1 MAHYANDCWD
11 AEVETSYGWIE
22 VAGHAD
28 RSAFDLTKHME
39 KTKVEL
45 MAARPLKTSV
55 PVTTTHA
62 LLNKQVCGKEF
73 KKDQSLIVNYF
84 ENLTTED
91 KKKLSEEFAEA
102 KQIKITV
109 EGGQEFTLNENHV
122 SFKDETKMMME
133 EKYIP
138 HVIEPSFGIGRI
150 IYCIFE
156 HCFKV
161 REKDA
166 QRTYFDFPTS
176 IAPLK
181 CSLLP
186 LMSNA

>member
-1 MAHYANDCWD
+1 M
-11 AEVETSYGWIE
+11 
-22 VAGHAD
+22 
-28 RSAFDLTKHME
+28 
-39 KTKVEL
+39 
-45 MAARPLKTSV
+45 
-55 PVTTTHA
+55 
-62 LLNKQVCGKEF
+62 
-73 KKDQSLIVNYF
+73 
-84 ENLTTED
+84 
-91 KKKLSEEFAEA
+91 
-102 KQIKITV
+102 
-109 EGGQEFTLNENHV
+109 

-166 QRTYFDFPTS
+166 QRTYFDFPS
-176 IAPLK
+176 GISPLK

-186 LMSNA
+186 LMSNAEMNKKVQEISKSHQLMNFDQMF